1 MSEKWIKF
9 RFGASGSSYGGLV
22 NKCSDDFGQGKPF
35 VTYMNVFSNCKTKD
49 DCFEFVDIGLHEH
62 QNVICQGDILFTT
75 SSETPDEVGMS
86 SVVTFD
92 PKEPVYLNS
101 FCFGFRFDESINLSP
116 EFLAYLF
123 RGSAV
128 RNFMSTIAQG
138 STRYNLPKRY
148 LFKDLYL
155 TVPASISTQRHIGEV
170 LGTCD
175 EVIEQSERAAEK
187 YRQIKAGMLKDL
199 LTRGI
204 DNRGKLRPPPS
215 VAPELYKDSVLGPIP
230 KEWEVKRLGDCG
242 KFVAGNGFPLAYQG
256 GLRGKYPFYKV
267 SDFNRIGNERVM
279 VMANNCINED
289 VAEMLHCSIIPKDA
303 IVFAKIG
310 AAIALERKRKVSS
323 ACCIDNNMMSFQ
335 VYNDYEV
342 DFVLNHLQQQK
353 FADLIEATALPAL
366 KTSVLKNI
374 LLPIPIDLAEQR
386 AIAERLAAVDERIAA
401 EMKTAEKYRK
411 VKAGL
416 MEKLLTPP
424 PDAEIVDETNREAV

>member
-1 MSEKWIKF
+1 MSEKWIKAAFDDVVFDITSKGVKLPQSKYEANGLIPIVDQGQSFIAGYTNETKGVFRDLPAIIFGDHTRALKYADF
-9 RFGASGSSYGGLV
+9 RFFLGADGTKIL
-22 NKCSDDFGQGKPF
+22 KPK
-35 VTYMNVFSNCKTKD
+35 VANVDCKYMYFFLGAHPVPNTGYNRHYSWLKRIDVFFPQS
-49 DCFEFVDIGLHEH
+49 L
-62 QNVICQGDILFTT
+62 
-75 SSETPDEVGMS
+75 
-86 SVVTFD
+86 
-92 PKEPVYLNS
+92 
-101 FCFGFRFDESINLSP
+101 
-116 EFLAYLF
+116 
-123 RGSAV
+123 
-128 RNFMSTIAQG
+128 
-138 STRYNLPKRY
+138 
-148 LFKDLYL
+148 
-155 TVPASISTQRHIGEV
+155 STQCHIAEV
-170 LGTCD
+170 LATCD
-175 EVIEQSERAAEK
+175 EVIAKSERAAEK

-401 EMKTAEKYRK
+401 EVKTAEKYRK

-424 PDAEIVDETNREAV
+424 ADAEIEDMTQEVAG

>member
-62 QNVICQGDILFTT
+62 QNAICKGDVLFTT

-92 PKEPVYLNS
+92 PQESVYLNS
-101 FCFGFRFDESINLSP
+101 FCFGFRFSESTNLDPNFS
-116 EFLAYLF
+116 AYLF
-123 RGSAV
+123 RGRSV
-128 RNFMSTIAQG
+128 RNFMSMIAQG

-155 TVPASISTQRHIGEV
+155 IVPADISTQRHIAEV
-170 LGTCD
+170 LSTCD
-175 EVIEQSERAAEK
+175 EVIEQSERAAAK

-204 DNRGKLRPPPS
+204 DNRGKMRPPPS
-215 VAPELYKDSVLGPIP
+215 VAPELYKDSELGPIP
-230 KEWEVKRLGDCG
+230 REWKVKKFEDVLVDDTKCCEKIQTSEYGITGEIPVVDQSQNYISGYVDAEYAVYDKVPVIIFGDHTR
-242 KFVAGNGFPLAYQG
+242 VL
-256 GLRGKYPFYKV
+256 KYV
-267 SDFNRIGNERVM
+267 DFN
-279 VMANNCINED
+279 
-289 VAEMLHCSIIPKDA
+289 
-303 IVFAKIG
+303 
-310 AAIALERKRKVSS
+310 
-323 ACCIDNNMMSFQ
+323 
-335 VYNDYEV
+335 
-342 DFVLNHLQQQK
+342 FVLGADGAKVLQLNDK
-353 FADLIEATALPAL
+353 AVSLRYLYYYLIQNPVPNTGYNRHFSWLRKMQIA
-366 KTSVLKNI
+366 
-374 LLPIPIDLAEQR
+374 IPSNLAEQR

-401 EMKTAEKYRK
+401 EMKAAEKYRK

-424 PDAEIVDETNREAV
+424 ADAEIEDLTQEVAG